1 LSAELLCQPAYPM
14 MRQEPFIIDSF
25 GTHGFRHA
33 LRSRYPQRRCRPLVH
48 SRHFGRL
55 RLYKPTILD
64 SKPTTEFRTT
74 IPLAFKLRFFAVRAK
89 LVFALR
95 HILLDPC
102 PFFWIGLLSPR
113 EDFSARRL
121 TPRLPFFATAFR
133 RWQGLFFS
141 CQRSTRRP
149 VVSSVVVDGRSIVD
163 PLPPCKALP
172 RFFLEPPISPI
183 LSKLTRIAFF
193 ELFWYVF
200 QS

>member
-1 LSAELLCQPAYPM
+1 MQVLPPKNQAQHHYSPSPRLLPLRGGLLSAELLCQPAYPM

-25 GTHGFRHA
+25 GTHDFRHA
-33 LRSRYPQRRCRPLVH
+33 LRSRYPQRRCRPLVR

-113 EDFSARRL
+113 EDFSTRRL

-133 RWQGLFFS
+133 RWQGLF
-141 CQRSTRRP
+141 
-149 VVSSVVVDGRSIVD
+149 SVVKDQLDD
-163 PLPPCKALP
+163 PLFPAL
-172 RFFLEPPISPI
+172 S
-183 LSKLTRIAFF
+183 SMGA
-193 ELFWYVF
+193 V
-200 QS
+200 